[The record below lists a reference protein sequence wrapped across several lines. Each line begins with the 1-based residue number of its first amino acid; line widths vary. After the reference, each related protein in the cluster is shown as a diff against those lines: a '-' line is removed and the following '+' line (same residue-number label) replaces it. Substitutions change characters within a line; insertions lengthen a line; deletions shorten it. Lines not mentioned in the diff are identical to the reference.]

1 MTPHKPSGSLREGSS
16 FPFLAVNSA
25 HLWGAQLLCCL
36 LPGWERSAFI
46 IPLPIRAAG
55 LVLQSGR
62 WQKGSGCLTGRWE
75 GQNGPKRGLAG
86 KTRAVWFLRCW
97 RALAQERK
105 QHCCFQL
112 PSFPVRWSHW
122 VTEKHHS
129 GQPDHQHSTLCSVHT
144 LAFTTRPH
152 CQDDFI
158 ISQMT
163 GVDSFYHPRHPGPD
177 ALRSSVVCAENSQ
190 SCGSV
195 AKIAVYLLFQDLQD
209 TLFYQRVKWKNR
221 AVLHFS
227 SAFLRQER

>member
-1 MTPHKPSGSLREGSS
+1 MSDWEVGGTERTKAWFGRKDKSSVVSPLLACSGSGKEAALL
-16 FPFLAVNSA
+16 FPAS
-25 HLWGAQLLCCL
+25 
-36 LPGWERSAFI
+36 
-46 IPLPIRAAG
+46 
-55 LVLQSGR
+55 
-62 WQKGSGCLTGRWE
+62 
-75 GQNGPKRGLAG
+75 
-86 KTRAVWFLRCW
+86 
-97 RALAQERK
+97 
-105 QHCCFQL
+105 QL
-112 PSFPVRWSHW
+112 PSALERWSHW

-129 GQPDHQHSTLCSVHT
+129 GQPDHRHSTLCSVHT